1 MKIRELNIE
10 ESKGFFGRKVGDPYV
25 HTNGITAEFTQIT
38 PFPIPKQGEYS
49 SAEERDQYIANLE
62 KKVLRDK
69 IQWVNQPRN
78 NLAFAIAQ
86 LQTSDG
92 DAVYWGRY
100 INTTQG
106 VLTGKWPN
114 KEIPSGWKLNTKTA
128 QKLEVGY
135 DPQTLVG
142 VGTSFVNMQQALTT
156 IKSKAGS
163 VAGGDV
169 LVEALTALSQ
179 GKLPIFRGMAQQDT
193 AIRDYF
199 GEILTP
205 VALAAG
211 IIGGDAELARREIL
225 KQPWAKCKVRWP
237 MSKTHNLIDS
247 VFQNSQGIDLN
258 ISSKGAAGAKASA
271 KNIHDAIERAK
282 ITSPELIKSYKN
294 TVTVITLIHQE
305 TAIQSP
311 LTLGTTFGIIDSR
324 TGQECINMINVGTKK
339 LPAKYAKLVS
349 NYAADTTNPN
359 YNAGL
364 HLLSSIAK
372 HVADRINAMPKMSAG
387 MQAFM
392 NQSSMVQIY
401 LDMKVKGDDAVVTG
415 FRSVYPPNF
424 EGTMVIDAG
433 KSYFATAK
441 PSKFAFGFK

>member
-1 MKIRELNIE
+1 MKIQELNIE
-10 ESKGFFGRKVGDPYV
+10 ESKGFFGRKAGDPYV
-25 HTNGITAEFTQIT
+25 HTNGITAEFKDIT
-38 PFPIPKQGEYS
+38 PFPLPKQGVFAD
-49 SAEERDQYIANLE
+49 AEQRDAYIKNLE
-62 KKVLRDK
+62 TKVLRDK
-69 IQWVNQPRN
+69 IQWVNQPKN
-78 NLAFAIAQ
+78 NLAFGLAT

-92 DAVYWGRY
+92 DQVFWGRY
-100 INTTQG
+100 INSTQG

-114 KEIPSGWKLNTKTA
+114 KEIPAGWKLNTKTA

-142 VGTSFVNMQQALTT
+142 VGTSFANVDQALAA
-156 IKSKAGS
+156 IKLKTKN
-163 VAGGDV
+163 VAGGDI
-169 LVEALTALSQ
+169 LNAALDALRQ
-179 GKLPIFRGMAQQDT
+179 GQMPVFTGMAQQMP
-193 AIRDYF
+193 ALRDYF
-199 GEILTP
+199 GEIITP
-205 VALAAG
+205 IALASGA
-211 IIGGDAELARREIL
+211 IGGDAELARKEIL
-225 KQPWAKCKVRWP
+225 KTPWAKCKVRWP
-237 MSKTHNLIDS
+237 QSKTHNLVDS
-247 VFQNSQGIDLN
+247 IFQNSRGMDLN
-258 ISSKGAAGAKASA
+258 ISSKGGAGAKASA
-271 KNIHDAIERAK
+271 KNIHDAIERAR
-282 ITSPELIKSYKN
+282 ITSPELIKSFKN

-305 TAIQSP
+305 SAIHSP
-311 LTLGTTFGIIDSR
+311 LTLGQTFGIIDLR

-339 LPAKYAKLVS
+339 LPAKYAKLCS
-349 NYAADTTNPN
+349 NYAADTTNAN

-401 LDMKVKGDDAVVTG
+401 LDMKVKGQDAVVTG

-424 EGTMVIDAG
+424 EGTMIIDAG

>member
-1 MKIRELNIE
+1 MKINELNIQE
-10 ESKGFFGRKVGDPYV
+10 AKGFFGRKAGDPYV
-25 HTNGITAEFTQIT
+25 HISGITAEFKDIVAV
-38 PFPIPKQGEYS
+38 PAPKQGEFAD
-49 SAEERDQYIANLE
+49 AEQRDAWIKNFE
-62 KKVLRDK
+62 TKVLRDK

-78 NLAFAIAQ
+78 NLAIALAT

-92 DAVYWGRY
+92 DQVVWGRY

-114 KEIPSGWKLNTKTA
+114 KEIPQGWKLNTKTA

-142 VGTSFVNMQQALTT
+142 VGTSFANMQQALTT
-156 IKSKAGS
+156 IKLKAGS
-163 VAGGDV
+163 IAGGDV

-237 MSKTHNLIDS
+237 MSKTHNLVDS
-247 VFQNSQGIDLN
+247 IFQNAKGMDLN
-258 ISSKGAAGAKASA
+258 ISSKGGAGAKASA

-282 ITSPELIKSYKN
+282 LTSPELIKNYKN

-311 LTLGTTFGIIDSR
+311 LTLGTTFGIIDPR
-324 TGQECINMINVGTKK
+324 IAQECINMINVGTKK

-392 NQSSMVQIY
+392 NQSSLVQIY

>member
-25 HTNGITAEFTQIT
+25 HTSGITAEFTQIT
-38 PFPIPKQGEYS
+38 PFPAPKQGEYS

-142 VGTSFVNMQQALTT
+142 VGTSFANVDQALAA
-156 IKSKAGS
+156 IKLKTKN
-163 VAGGDV
+163 VAGGDI
-169 LVEALTALSQ
+169 LNQSLDALRQ
-179 GKLPIFRGMAQQDT
+179 GKMPVFTGMAQQMP
-193 AIRDYF
+193 ALRDYF
-199 GEILTP
+199 GEIITP
-205 VALAAG
+205 IALASGA
-211 IIGGDAELARREIL
+211 IGGDAELARKEIL
-225 KQPWAKCKVRWP
+225 KTPWARCKIRWP
-237 MSKTHNLIDS
+237 QSKTHNLVDS
-247 VFQNSQGIDLN
+247 IFQNAKGMDLN
-258 ISSKGAAGAKASA
+258 ISSKGGAGAKASA

-282 ITSPELIKSYKN
+282 LTSPELIKNYKN

-311 LTLGTTFGIIDSR
+311 LTLGTTFGIIDPR
-324 TGQECINMINVGTKK
+324 IAQECINMINVGTKK

-392 NQSSMVQIY
+392 NQSSLVQIY